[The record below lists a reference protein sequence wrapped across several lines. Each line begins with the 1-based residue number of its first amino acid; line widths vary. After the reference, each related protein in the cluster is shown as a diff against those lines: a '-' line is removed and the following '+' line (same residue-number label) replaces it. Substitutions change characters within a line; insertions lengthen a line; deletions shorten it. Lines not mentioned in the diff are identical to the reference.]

1 MMDVAAGRY
10 DAPVE
15 IIGLRASRWIAAGL
29 GVLVFLLAALAGR
42 TAPAQAATLDVGDQA
57 VVALTVRGRGNSVT
71 VRTWDRSSVQV
82 DGDVTSVDR
91 RTVPFG
97 GGGRPLSQPIP
108 PALFHERD
116 GTTAAL
122 PPEDFPFAGLRD
134 GPHDIVRIEAP
145 QGTHLVVTV
154 PASTGVL
161 YAISGGGTTEIAG
174 YRGAN
179 LVIFQRVGRVRLA
192 NVATTAFV
200 QMNAGMLQATSSVF
214 ARLRARADAAQLVFE
229 GCRSTQIEATTIGG
243 SVVYDGGSFE
253 PGLAR
258 FESQSGAI
266 ALGVEANAQ
275 LIGRSGDGRVYAS
288 FERRDASV
296 SQQGNTATATLG
308 GGGALVN
315 ALSAHGNVYLYDGS
329 LRTRRT
335 VAPELRPVHQFLT
348 GPRPRGDRIPHVRQR
363 VRARTS
369 AAPRRRA

>member
-1 MMDVAAGRY
+1 MIGGRAGRY
-10 DAPVE
+10 DGFVEVIRVRAP
-15 IIGLRASRWIAAGL
+15 RRIAAGL
-29 GVLVFLLAALAGR
+29 AVLFLAVATLAGHTER
-42 TAPAQAATLDVGDQA
+42 AAAATLDVGDQA
-57 VVALTVRGRGNSVT
+57 IVAITVRGRGNSLI
-71 VRTWDRSSVQV
+71 VRTWDRPSVQV
-82 DGDVTSVDR
+82 DGDVISVDR

-122 PPEDFPFAGLRD
+122 PPEEFPFAGVHD
-134 GPHDIVRIEAP
+134 GPHDVVRIEAP

-161 YAISGGGTTEIAG
+161 YAIGGGGTTQIEG

-179 LVIFQRVGRVRLA
+179 LVLFQRAGRVRLV

-200 QMNAGMLQATSSVF
+200 QMNAGSLEAVSSVF
-214 ARLRARADAAQLVFE
+214 ARLRARADAAHLVFE
-229 GCRSTQIEATTIGG
+229 DCRSTQIEATTIGG

-266 ALGVEANAQ
+266 ALGVNADAQ
-275 LIGRSGDGRVYAS
+275 LIGRSGDGKVYAA
-288 FERRDASV
+288 FERRDANV
-296 SQQGNTATATLG
+296 SQQGNAATATLG
-308 GGGALVN
+308 AGGALVN

-335 VAPELRPVHQFLT
+335 VAPELRPVHRLLT
-348 GPRPRGDRIPHVRQR
+348 GPRPGRAPQPHGRL
-363 VRARTS
+363 RAGTF
-369 AAPRRRA
+369 AAPRRPA

>member
-1 MMDVAAGRY
+1 MIAGAGGRY
-10 DAPVE
+10 DGRVE
-15 IIGLRASRWIAAGL
+15 VIRLRAPRWIAAGL
-29 GVLVFLLAALAGR
+29 GVLLLAIVTMAGLVSR
-42 TAPAQAATLDVGDQA
+42 AAASTLDVGDQA
-57 VVALTVRGRGNSVT
+57 VVTITARGRGNSVT
-71 VRTWDRSSVQV
+71 VRTWDRPSVQV

-91 RTVPFG
+91 HPVAFG

-116 GTTAAL
+116 GSVAAL

-134 GPHDIVRIEAP
+134 GPHDVVRIEAP

-161 YAISGGGTTEIAG
+161 YALNGGGTTDVEG

-179 LVIFQRVGRVRLA
+179 LVLFQRFGRVRVS
-192 NVATTAFV
+192 NTSTTAFV
-200 QMNAGMLQATSSVF
+200 QMNSGMLQAVSSVF
-214 ARLRARADAAQLVFE
+214 DRVRVRTDAAHVVFE

-266 ALGVEANAQ
+266 ALGVVSNAQ
-275 LIGRSGDGRVYAS
+275 LIGRSGDGKVYTA
-288 FERRDASV
+288 FERHDASV
-296 SQQGNTATATLG
+296 AQQGNTATATLG
-308 GGGALVN
+308 SGGALVN
-315 ALSAHGNVYLYDGS
+315 ALSMHGNVYLYDGS

-335 VAPELRPVHQFLT
+335 VAPELRVIHQFL
-348 GPRPRGDRIPHVRQR
+348 GARREAGHPPRLRQR

-369 AAPRRRA
+369 AARRHPA